1 MMFLYEA
8 YKNPKQKSI
17 QTGTTPMIEDISSR
31 SATSINDVPKDSAD
45 ALERAESIMGHLKSS
60 DNLLLSVDSSGSK
73 KNEVKNES
81 TSPDIGSLASPGS
94 LDLSRNYS
102 LALSNAIGDGDQPL
116 FRQESFP
123 ALEDALKSTTA
134 KDRSDYLE
142 LARNMD
148 RHLSDQDNTLQRLE
162 TVESMVD
169 DPLDSFLEHTSPA
182 QIGSLLDLDTDKS
195 VEEATK
201 DVQPDRKKRRTS

>member
-1 MMFLYEA
+1 
-8 YKNPKQKSI
+8 
-17 QTGTTPMIEDISSR
+17 
-31 SATSINDVPKDSAD
+31 
-45 ALERAESIMGHLKSS
+45 
-60 DNLLLSVDSSGSK
+60 
-73 KNEVKNES
+73 
-81 TSPDIGSLASPGS
+81 
-94 LDLSRNYS
+94 
-102 LALSNAIGDGDQPL
+102 
-116 FRQESFP
+116 
-123 ALEDALKSTTA
+123 
-134 KDRSDYLE
+134 
-142 LARNMD
+142 MD